1 VKLFFTKDFKKVGS
15 TPLKNLKIPNFLN
28 TRMGFFSLLAVL
40 FWIKNIAAY
49 MTEFNLGIE
58 SPMQYFILFINPIAT
73 TLLLLSIALYVRRTK
88 LSYITMILIYFVMT
102 VLLFSNVTYYREFTD
117 FITINTIL
125 GAGKVAEGLGQS
137 ALKLFHPTDIFYF
150 IDFILLGGAL
160 MTKKIKMDERPIRA
174 RVALAVSTLAVMIFS
189 GNLFL
194 AETDRSGLLTRTFSR
209 DYLVKYLGINA
220 FTAYDAV
227 QTYKTTQVRAE
238 ASPNDMKEVEDYVKG
253 HYAQPNDDMFGI
265 AKGKNVI
272 YIHLES
278 TQQFLI
284 DYKLK
289 DENGVEHEVMPF
301 VNSIYHDK
309 STYSFDNF
317 FHQVKA
323 GKTSDAETLLETSL
337 FGLNQGAFFT
347 QFGGKNTFEA
357 APDILKQTQ
366 GYTTAVFHGNSGNFW
381 NLNEIYKRFG
391 YDYFFDASYYDVNE
405 ENSFQY
411 GLHDKPFFEQSAQY
425 LEHLQQPFY
434 SKFIAVSNHYP
445 YAEFTNDD
453 AGFPMADTP
462 DETVNGYFA
471 TANYLDKAVEEFF
484 NYLKASGLYDN
495 SVIVLYG
502 DHYGVSN
509 GRNRS
514 LAELVGKTSSSWND
528 FDNAQM
534 QRVPFMIHIPGQE
547 NGGINH
553 TYGAQIDSLPTL
565 LHLLGIDTQ
574 NYIQL
579 GQDLFSNDH
588 KDLAVFRDGSFMT
601 SKYTFYNGTL
611 YDNETQLPI
620 TEPSEELQAQID
632 ELQKE
637 ANRQLEISDKINN
650 GDLLRFHTGS
660 GLEPID
666 PSEYSYKNIME
677 RLLEQETT
685 LGEQS
690 TSVFSQNNN
699 QSTVDLYDT
708 KSYKDYHPSETS
720 EETMTSSSESEAK

>member
-1 VKLFFTKDFKKVGS
+1 
-15 TPLKNLKIPNFLN
+15 
-28 TRMGFFSLLAVL
+28 
-40 FWIKNIAAY
+40 
-49 MTEFNLGIE
+49 
-58 SPMQYFILFINPIAT
+58 
-73 TLLLLSIALYVRRTK
+73 
-88 LSYITMILIYFVMT
+88 
-102 VLLFSNVTYYREFTD
+102 
-117 FITINTIL
+117 
-125 GAGKVAEGLGQS
+125 
-137 ALKLFHPTDIFYF
+137 
-150 IDFILLGGAL
+150 
-160 MTKKIKMDERPIRA
+160 
-174 RVALAVSTLAVMIFS
+174 
-189 GNLFL
+189 
-194 AETDRSGLLTRTFSR
+194 
-209 DYLVKYLGINA
+209 
-220 FTAYDAV
+220 
-227 QTYKTTQVRAE
+227 
-238 ASPNDMKEVEDYVKG
+238 
-253 HYAQPNDDMFGI
+253 
-265 AKGKNVI
+265 
-272 YIHLES
+272 
-278 TQQFLI
+278 
-284 DYKLK
+284 
-289 DENGVEHEVMPF
+289 
-301 VNSIYHDK
+301 
-309 STYSFDNF
+309 
-317 FHQVKA
+317 
-323 GKTSDAETLLETSL
+323 
-337 FGLNQGAFFT
+337 
-347 QFGGKNTFEA
+347 
-357 APDILKQTQ
+357 
-366 GYTTAVFHGNSGNFW
+366 
-381 NLNEIYKRFG
+381 
-391 YDYFFDASYYDVNE
+391 
-405 ENSFQY
+405 
-411 GLHDKPFFEQSAQY
+411 
-425 LEHLQQPFY
+425 
-434 SKFIAVSNHYP
+434 
-445 YAEFTNDD
+445 
-453 AGFPMADTP
+453 MADTP

>member
-1 VKLFFTKDFKKVGS
+1 M
-15 TPLKNLKIPNFLN
+15 KNLKIPNFLN

-40 FWIKNIAAY
+40 FWVKNIAAY

-357 APDILKQTQ
+357 APNILKQTQ

-381 NLNEIYKRFG
+381 NRNEIYKRFG

-453 AGFPMADTP
+453 AGFPIADTP

-677 RLLEQETT
+677 RLLEQEAT

-720 EETMTSSSESEAK
+720 EETMTSTSESEAK